1 MSLVQVLIFAF
12 LFGARE
18 STGVV
23 LPMLLVG
30 DVCAVRI
37 FHQHARWTYVRR
49 MLPPACVGV
58 IAASIVMRGLSEAV
72 YKPTIGVIILSLTL
86 LQITRLLRPQWF
98 GNVPHAL
105 WFAWTIRSKARLS
118 PAWAAR
124 MVSAS

>member
-37 FHQHARWTYVRR
+37 FHQHARWAYVRR
-49 MLPPACVGV
+49 MLPPACLGV
-58 IAASIVMRGLSEAV
+58 IIAAIVMRGLSEAV
-72 YKPTIGVIILSLTL
+72 YKPIIGVTILSLT
-86 LQITRLLRPQWF
+86 RSA
-98 GNVPHAL
+98 GDAVVPA
-105 WFAWTIRSKARLS
+105 AMVGQR
-118 PAWAAR
+118 AAR
-124 MVSAS
+124 PVVRLDDRSGCRCGDDARQRGGT